1 MWISRLGK
9 TTAAVLVGISSACSE
24 AQGPILRREAPLAE
38 SHRSTAAATP
48 SPGPFEDWVSSYQYW
63 STTKQGDTYYYFV
76 DILLWDE
83 LPGAEVDSWGW
94 HESSQLMCGLHF
106 KDPDHL
112 ELVFEEYG
120 PADKSAHPYHPGD
133 VLITLTKE
141 NRFRSPDW
149 GALQPI
155 GEVRLDQAKAPD
167 AIPDDKGWTSAY
179 PRDFIDVPSISARL
193 DKLLGDD
200 RRRLNVAFHLQSP
213 ARREKDLVFLDGR
226 QRRDNDVSA
235 GIAYDVKKDT
245 IYAFV
250 SDPSCKR
257 RLDVWSESAASQPRV
272 VSRWLK
278 AANVHGLPVRVH

>member
-9 TTAAVLVGISSACSE
+9 TTAAVLVGISSACSD
-24 AQGPILRREAPLAE
+24 AQGPILRREPQLAE
-38 SHRSTAAATP
+38 FHISTTAVTL
-48 SPGPFEDWVSSYQYW
+48 SPGPFDDWVETYQYP
-63 STTKQGDTYYYFV
+63 TFTKQGDAYYYFV

-83 LPGAEVDSWGW
+83 LPGAEIDSWGW
-94 HESSQLMCGLHF
+94 RESSQLMCGLRL
-106 KDPDHL
+106 KDADHL
-112 ELVFEEYG
+112 ELVFEKYG
-120 PADKSAHPYHPGD
+120 PADKSAHPYQPGD

-141 NRFRSPDW
+141 NRFTDPDW
-149 GALQPI
+149 GALQPL
-155 GEVRLDQAKAPD
+155 GEVRFNEPKAPD
-167 AIPDDKGWTSAY
+167 AIPDDKGWSSAY

-193 DKLLGDD
+193 DRLLGDD
-200 RRRLNVAFHLQSP
+200 RRRLNLAFNLQSP
-213 ARREKDLVFLDGR
+213 ARRDKDLVFLDGR
-226 QRRDNDVSA
+226 QSRDDDVSA

-257 RLDVWSESAASQPRV
+257 RLDVWGESAPSRPPA